1 MVNEKQI
8 RVLIDRVLYDI
19 NMHSDNAVD
28 LVYRTGMVESRYE
41 YISQVGS
48 GIARSFWQVESATAK
63 DSIDNYLGFRPKK
76 LMLCAKA
83 MHVDSDWLADATQD
97 ELKDLLWGSIVAGI
111 VFCRLK
117 YWRVPHKIPNTVE
130 GQAEYY
136 KKYYNTETG
145 KADINHV
152 IDVFTKSSS

>member
-8 RVLIDRVLYDI
+8 RVLIDRVLHDI

-83 MHVDSDWLADATQD
+83 MHVDPDWLADATD
-97 ELKDLLWGSIVAGI
+97 EQLKNLMWGSIVAGI
-111 VFCRLK
+111 VFCRVK
-117 YWRVPHKIPNTVE
+117 YWRVPKPIPSDIEGQSKYWKRWYNSESGAGTVE
-130 GQAEYY
+130 
-136 KKYYNTETG
+136 KFI
-145 KADINHV
+145 KAN
-152 IDVFTKSSS
+152 K